1 MANIDDLKVSISQM
15 SAKEVFTLI
24 METRKRRRV
33 RKKRLPSKRKY
44 TPNQRILAN
53 LTPEDAKVLLSLI
66 DKKE

>member
-33 RKKRLPSKRKY
+33 RKKSLPSKRKY